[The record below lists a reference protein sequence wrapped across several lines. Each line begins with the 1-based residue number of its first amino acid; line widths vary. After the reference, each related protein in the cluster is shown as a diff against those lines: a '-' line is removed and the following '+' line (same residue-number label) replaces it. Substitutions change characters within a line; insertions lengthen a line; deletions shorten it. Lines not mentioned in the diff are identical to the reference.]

1 MLKKVDGKWA
11 IVSKSKGKPLV
22 YYKGVGKPS
31 EEWVEK
37 EERRIQYFKN
47 KKEETMKTYKDF
59 TEGMMS
65 WKDIKN
71 RDLKKTG
78 YKKKEKLKGKEVLAY
93 SAEHGEFSKFKDEK
107 ELEKAM
113 RVTGKKMKWIKV
125 ESLEEAFNF
134 KSAVKNGFLDPPD
147 EKYVKE
153 LKKKGWEIDEFN
165 ITSKG
170 FEITVINKRKVK
182 KTFTDKRPE
191 LALKT
196 AAQKSKR

>member
-1 MLKKVDGKWA
+1 
-11 IVSKSKGKPLV
+11 
-22 YYKGVGKPS
+22 
-31 EEWVEK
+31 
-37 EERRIQYFKN
+37 
-47 KKEETMKTYKDF
+47 
-59 TEGMMS
+59 
-65 WKDIKN
+65 
-71 RDLKKTG
+71 
-78 YKKKEKLKGKEVLAY
+78 
-93 SAEHGEFSKFKDEK
+93 
-107 ELEKAM
+107 
-113 RVTGKKMKWIKV
+113 MKWIKV